1 MRGVLET
8 LDEAARRTLLEELG
22 ESARAF
28 RFDVAPNPCVGAA
41 VVAGSEVVARGFHE
55 AWGEDH
61 AELRALR
68 AAAASDVPRNEWDM
82 LVVTL
87 EPCSSRGK
95 TPPCV
100 DAIIASGIKTVIV
113 GALDP
118 DPRHRGQGLEV
129 LRQAGIEVELL
140 HNAAPLDIVSPHFLR
155 WTSRDRLRRAR
166 PWTLVKWA
174 QTLTGQLSPPQDVG
188 DGRWISGP
196 EARAEVQIMR
206 SHVDAI
212 VTGIGTVLAD
222 DPRFTVRPPGNTDAP
237 PMRVVLDSL
246 LKTPPESR
254 LFTAPGPGEAGGV
267 VRVLGIVGV
276 SLPRE
281 RALRNAGAE
290 VHGLSGGKDKR
301 LDLRAVQTWLWEHG
315 VRRVLL
321 EAGPALIG
329 SYFDE
334 GFIDQLRV
342 VTGSVR
348 GGRGESL
355 GERLA
360 TARLLERRDGELG
373 EDAVLDAFLEGAES

>member
-1 MRGVLET
+1 MRVVLET
-8 LDEAARRTLLEELG
+8 LDDAAQRTLLEELG

-28 RFDVAPNPCVGAA
+28 RFEVAPNPCVGAA
-41 VVAGSEVVARGFHE
+41 VVAGGEVVARGFHE

-61 AELRALR
+61 AELRALK
-68 AAAASDVPRNEWDM
+68 AAASSAVPRNEWDT

-100 DAIIASGIKTVIV
+100 DTILASGIKTVIV

-118 DPRHRGQGLEV
+118 DARHRGKGLEA
-129 LRQAGIEVELL
+129 LRQAGLEVVLL
-140 HNAAPLDIVSPHFLR
+140 ANAAPLDRVSAHFLR
-155 WTSRDRLRRAR
+155 WTSHDRLRRMR

-174 QTLTGQLSPPQDVG
+174 QTLTGQLSPPLDVG
-188 DGRWISGP
+188 GGRWISGP
-196 EARAEVQIMR
+196 EALAEVQIMR

-222 DPRFTVRPPGNTDAP
+222 DPRFTVRPPAKTDAP
-237 PMRVVLDSL
+237 PMRVVLDTL
-246 LKTPPESR
+246 LKTPPESK
-254 LFTAPGPGEAGGV
+254 LFAAPGPDESGGTV
-267 VRVLGIVGV
+267 HVLGIVGV
-276 SLPRE
+276 SLARE
-281 RALRNAGAE
+281 RALREAGAE
-290 VHGLSGGKDKR
+290 VHGLHGAKDKR
-301 LDLRAVQTWLWEHG
+301 LDLRSVQAWLWEHG

-321 EAGPALIG
+321 EAGPTLID
-329 SYFDE
+329 SYFDS
-334 GFIDQLRV
+334 GFIDQIRV

-360 TARLLERRDGELG
+360 TARLLERRDGEFG
-373 EDAVLDAFLEGAES
+373 EDAVLDAFLEGDLS